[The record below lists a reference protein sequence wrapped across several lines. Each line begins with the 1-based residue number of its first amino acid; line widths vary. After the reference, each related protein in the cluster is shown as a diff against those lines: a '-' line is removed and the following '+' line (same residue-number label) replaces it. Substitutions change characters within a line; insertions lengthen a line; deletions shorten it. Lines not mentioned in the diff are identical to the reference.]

1 MIRLFELDGQSVL
14 DSANAELIPFAPLMQ
29 PPANLKGIA
38 WVQHCIEATRTLPL
52 APLSRP
58 DYLTSLGILSG
69 LSHDPNAVFNLIP
82 KEAMMESAVFREL
95 WETAKAGAT
104 AEVKAEAAET
114 AAEAIAEA
122 ERKAHQQVE
131 QARQQ
136 ILLQGARETTVKH
149 ILAVLDTR
157 FQSILVQGLKPAVEQ
172 IEDLQTLDELHR
184 AAIVAP
190 SLEAFTE
197 TLVQNGNH

>member
-1 MIRLFELDGQSVL
+1 
-14 DSANAELIPFAPLMQ
+14 
-29 PPANLKGIA
+29 
-38 WVQHCIEATRTLPL
+38 
-52 APLSRP
+52 
-58 DYLTSLGILSG
+58 
-69 LSHDPNAVFNLIP
+69 
-82 KEAMMESAVFREL
+82 MESAVFREL

-114 AAEAIAEA
+114 VAEAVAKA
-122 ERKAHQQVE
+122 ERETQQRVE

-136 ILLQGARETTVKH
+136 SLLQGARETTVKH

-184 AAIVAP
+184 EAIVAP

>member
-1 MIRLFELDGQSVL
+1 
-14 DSANAELIPFAPLMQ
+14 
-29 PPANLKGIA
+29 
-38 WVQHCIEATRTLPL
+38 
-52 APLSRP
+52 
-58 DYLTSLGILSG
+58 
-69 LSHDPNAVFNLIP
+69 
-82 KEAMMESAVFREL
+82 MESAVFREL

-114 AAEAIAEA
+114 VAEAVAKA
-122 ERKAHQQVE
+122 ERETQQRVEQQARQQVE

-136 ILLQGARETTVKH
+136 VEQAHQRVEQAQQQVEQARQQSLLQGARETTVKH

>member
-1 MIRLFELDGQSVL
+1 
-14 DSANAELIPFAPLMQ
+14 
-29 PPANLKGIA
+29 
-38 WVQHCIEATRTLPL
+38 
-52 APLSRP
+52 
-58 DYLTSLGILSG
+58 
-69 LSHDPNAVFNLIP
+69 
-82 KEAMMESAVFREL
+82 MESAVFREL

-114 AAEAIAEA
+114 VAEAVAKA
-122 ERKAHQQVE
+122 ERETQQRVEQQAQQQVE

-136 ILLQGARETTVKH
+136 VEQARQQVEQARQQSLLQGARETTVKH

>member
-1 MIRLFELDGQSVL
+1 
-14 DSANAELIPFAPLMQ
+14 
-29 PPANLKGIA
+29 
-38 WVQHCIEATRTLPL
+38 
-52 APLSRP
+52 
-58 DYLTSLGILSG
+58 
-69 LSHDPNAVFNLIP
+69 
-82 KEAMMESAVFREL
+82 MESAVFREL

-114 AAEAIAEA
+114 VAEAVAKA
-122 ERKAHQQVE
+122 ERETQQRVEQQARQQVE

-136 ILLQGARETTVKH
+136 SLLQGARETTVKH

-184 AAIVAP
+184 EAIVAP

-197 TLVQNGNH
+197 TLVQNGNY

>member
-1 MIRLFELDGQSVL
+1 
-14 DSANAELIPFAPLMQ
+14 
-29 PPANLKGIA
+29 
-38 WVQHCIEATRTLPL
+38 
-52 APLSRP
+52 
-58 DYLTSLGILSG
+58 
-69 LSHDPNAVFNLIP
+69 
-82 KEAMMESAVFREL
+82 MESAVFREL
-95 WETAKAGAT
+95 WETAKAGAA

-122 ERKAHQQVE
+122 ERKAQQRVEQAHQQVE

-184 AAIVAP
+184 EAIVAP